1 MNMVRIAK
9 PEDAE
14 RINELRRQVNDLH
27 VAGRPN
33 HFKAGFGEELQK
45 HVYMYLTDGIGYAAV
60 DEEDGQITGMVMVD
74 YIDRPESPYRYAER
88 FAHIAE
94 ICVDEQYRRRG
105 VGKRLLLD
113 VPYPLWDK
121 VSYAMKNLPLLV
133 EDTSFGASVEVTVLI
148 RVNDLDEVTQKLTAL
163 TDAKAEWLELDELHY
178 PWPEE
183 E

>member
-1 MNMVRIAK
+1 MVRIARLG
-9 PEDAE
+9 DAE

-105 VGKRLLLD
+105 VGKRLLDFVKADAKEKGFSRIELD
-113 VPYPLWDK
+113 VWAFNDALAFYEAEG
-121 VSYAMKNLPLLV
+121 Y
-133 EDTSFGASVEVTVLI
+133 TVFRRYMELK
-148 RVNDLDEVTQKLTAL
+148 LDA
-163 TDAKAEWLELDELHY
+163 
-178 PWPEE
+178 
-183 E
+183 

>member
-1 MNMVRIAK
+1 MNMVRIARLG
-9 PEDAE
+9 DAE

-105 VGKRLLLD
+105 VGKRLLDFVKADAKEKGFSRIELD
-113 VPYPLWDK
+113 VWAFNAALAFYEAEG
-121 VSYAMKNLPLLV
+121 Y
-133 EDTSFGASVEVTVLI
+133 TVFRRYLELK
-148 RVNDLDEVTQKLTAL
+148 LDE
-163 TDAKAEWLELDELHY
+163 
-178 PWPEE
+178 
-183 E
+183 

>member
-1 MNMVRIAK
+1 MNMVRIARLG
-9 PEDAE
+9 DAE

-105 VGKRLLLD
+105 VGKRLLDFVKADAKEKGFSRIELD
-113 VPYPLWDK
+113 VWAFNDALAFYEAEG
-121 VSYAMKNLPLLV
+121 Y
-133 EDTSFGASVEVTVLI
+133 TVF
-148 RVNDLDEVTQKLTAL
+148 RR
-163 TDAKAEWLELDELHY
+163 Y
-178 PWPEE
+178 M
-183 E
+183 

>member
-1 MNMVRIAK
+1 MNMVRIARLG
-9 PEDAE
+9 DAE

-105 VGKRLLLD
+105 VGKRLLDFVKADAKEKGFSRIELD
-113 VPYPLWDK
+113 VWAFNDALAFYEAEG
-121 VSYAMKNLPLLV
+121 Y
-133 EDTSFGASVEVTVLI
+133 TVFRRYMELK
-148 RVNDLDEVTQKLTAL
+148 LDA
-163 TDAKAEWLELDELHY
+163 
-178 PWPEE
+178 
-183 E
+183 

>member
-1 MNMVRIAK
+1 MNMVRIARLG
-9 PEDAE
+9 DAE

-105 VGKRLLLD
+105 VGKRLLDFVKADAKEKGFSRIELD
-113 VPYPLWDK
+113 VWAFNDALAFYEAEG
-121 VSYAMKNLPLLV
+121 Y
-133 EDTSFGASVEVTVLI
+133 TVFRRYMEL
-148 RVNDLDEVTQKLTAL
+148 KLNA
-163 TDAKAEWLELDELHY
+163 
-178 PWPEE
+178 
-183 E
+183 